1 MKICM
6 FSSKAYDEKFFAL
19 NNSTGLNHKSS
30 SNTDNH
36 IEISYLSSHLNEDTA
51 YMARG
56 FDVVCC
62 FVNDSLNEK
71 VLHTLKELG
80 IKLVALRCAGFN
92 NVDLKAAK
100 TLNIPICRVPEYS
113 PYAVA
118 EHACALILDLNRNIH
133 RAHNRIREND
143 YSLDGLLGFDLH
155 GKNIGVIGAG
165 KIGLAFI
172 NIMKGFG
179 CNVLVYDP
187 ILKKT
192 PTDNY
197 FKRVTFEELLAQSDI
212 ISLHCP
218 LTTDTQHLID
228 TQAINKMKPNVMLI
242 NTSRG
247 GLIDTVAIIN
257 ALKQKKIG
265 YLGID
270 VYEEESEIFFEDLSD
285 TFIQDDVFAR
295 LQTFPNVTITG
306 HQAFFTKEALNKIA
320 QTTLNNIVNYF
331 SNTKAEC
338 NLIT

>member
-6 FSSKAYDEKFFAL
+6 FSSKAYDEKFFSL
-19 NNSTGLNHKSS
+19 NNS
-30 SNTDNH
+30 NTSEQLD
-36 IEISYLSSHLNEDTA
+36 ISYFSSHLNEETV
-51 YMARG
+51 YMAEG
-56 FDVVCC
+56 FDVVYC
-62 FVNDSLNEK
+62 FVNDNLNAN
-71 VLHTLKELG
+71 VLKTLKKQG
-80 IKLVALRCAGFN
+80 IQLVALRCAGFN
-92 NVDLKAAK
+92 NVDLKTAK
-100 TLNIPICRVPEYS
+100 ELSLQVCRVPEYS

-118 EHACALILDLNRNIH
+118 EHTCALVLDLNRNIH

-155 GKNIGVIGAG
+155 SKTVGVVGAG
-165 KIGLAFI
+165 KIGRAFI
-172 NIMKGFG
+172 NIMNGFG

-187 ILKKT
+187 MLKET
-192 PTDNY
+192 NADNN
-197 FKRVTFEELLAQSDI
+197 FTQVTFDELLMQSDI

-218 LTTDTQHLID
+218 LTTGTQHLIN

-247 GLIDTVAIIN
+247 ALVDTVAIIK
-257 ALKQKKIG
+257 ALKLKQIG

-295 LQTFPNVTITG
+295 LQTFPNVIITG

-320 QTTLNNIVNYF
+320 QTTISNIQNYLSAKPED
-331 SNTKAEC
+331 SN
-338 NLIT
+338 LVS